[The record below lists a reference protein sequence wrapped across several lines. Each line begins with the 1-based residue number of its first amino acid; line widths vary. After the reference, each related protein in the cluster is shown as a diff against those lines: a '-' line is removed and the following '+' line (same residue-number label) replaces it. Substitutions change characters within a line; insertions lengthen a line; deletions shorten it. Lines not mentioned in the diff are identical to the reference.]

1 MKFLKSF
8 LVLVTVLVLVTSCN
22 SKTASP
28 KVITFKITGMM
39 CPMGCAK
46 TIENKLSKT
55 VGIQKA
61 TVDFDKKLATINYDA
76 TVITTDKITKT
87 VEETGDGKTYKVS
100 DLK

>member
-8 LVLVTVLVLVTSCN
+8 FAIVTVLVLTTSCN
-22 SKTASP
+22 SKTVTP
-28 KVITFKITGMM
+28 KVTTFKISGMM

-55 VGIQKA
+55 AGIQKA
-61 TVDFDKKLATINYDA
+61 TVDFDKKLATVNYDA
-76 TVITTDKITKT
+76 SVITTDKIKKT
-87 VEETGDGKTYKVS
+87 VQETGDGKTYIVS